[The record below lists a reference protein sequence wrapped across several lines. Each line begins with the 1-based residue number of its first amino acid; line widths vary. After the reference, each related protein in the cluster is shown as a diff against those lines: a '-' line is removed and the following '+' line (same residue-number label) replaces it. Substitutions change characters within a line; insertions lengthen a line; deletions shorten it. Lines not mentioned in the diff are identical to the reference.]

1 MELHGAWP
9 PFATLPLRGEK
20 TAMQA
25 RLEARTRCSVADF
38 SAALSLRAAKY
49 GQAPM
54 SPEGE
59 VAHIVPG
66 AYYLTGIN
74 DKHHRDYARKA

>member
-1 MELHGAWP
+1 MDAP
-9 PFATLPLRGEK
+9 AIVTDPAP
-20 TAMQA
+20 
-25 RLEARTRCSVADF
+25 
-38 SAALSLRAAKY
+38 SAPSGTSPALSLRAAKY